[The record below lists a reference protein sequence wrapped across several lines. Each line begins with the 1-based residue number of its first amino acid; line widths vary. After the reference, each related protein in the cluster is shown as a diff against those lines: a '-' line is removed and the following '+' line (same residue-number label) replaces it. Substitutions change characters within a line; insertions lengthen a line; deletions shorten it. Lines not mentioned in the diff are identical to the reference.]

1 VNNKCNV
8 LESSRN
14 HPPYPWFMEK
24 LSSMEPVPGT
34 KKVGDFCFKGSISN
48 AGRKIDDQNTNSHE
62 EK

>member
-1 VNNKCNV
+1 
-8 LESSRN
+8 
-14 HPPYPWFMEK
+14 MEK